1 MAQRIKILLV
11 EDSPSDVRL
20 TQEALKDT
28 KIPHEMFVVNDG
40 EQAMAYLKEC
50 YERGASHVPNV
61 ILLDLNMP
69 KKNGHEVLAEIKEV
83 KDFAHIP
90 VILLTVSQQDKDIM
104 EALTLRMNYYLRK
117 PIESDRLAVLI
128 KAISELTLSDSTT
141 SGSERSSDP
150 SDLQVRLVLAGNPHT
165 SQMVLQKLSIEDD
178 PRIRSRVAENPN
190 TPASVLL
197 ALSRDENADVR
208 LSVSEN
214 PNTPG
219 SVLEALAK
227 DTSEDVRM
235 GMASNPH
242 LAQSILKTLTQD
254 ENVFV
259 ADNANRTLS
268 SIAQNSE
275 ASLSSG

>member
-1 MAQRIKILLV
+1 MAQRINILLV

-50 YERGASHVPNV
+50 HERGHSHLPNV

-141 SGSERSSDP
+141 SERSADP

-227 DTSEDVRM
+227 DASDDVRM

-242 LAQSILKTLTQD
+242 LAQSILKALTQD

-275 ASLSSG
+275 ASLSSS